1 MCFTLRALFSFRN
14 VLDGGVGENH
24 FLAISE
30 KYKVMWMGVTYDE
43 HASGIRLEQ
52 HEYIGEN
59 VCVTTRTFDTG
70 LRFQYWNCWVGGNWK
85 RFKFKGV

>member
-1 MCFTLRALFSFRN
+1 M
-14 VLDGGVGENH
+14 GENH

>member
-1 MCFTLRALFSFRN
+1 
-14 VLDGGVGENH
+14 
-24 FLAISE
+24 
-30 KYKVMWMGVTYDE
+30 MWMGVTYDE

-59 VCVTTRTFDTG
+59 VCVTTRTSDTG

-85 RFKFKGV
+85 RFKFKKGSTNLTQYIATHTHTHVSCNRQ